1 MFKGSQ
7 LYVQGNMTL
16 TRNKIVA
23 TLQKF
28 IHKLDIVDLE
38 NVRGNKKR
46 KRENL

>member
-7 LYVQGNMTL
+7 LCVQGNMTL

-28 IHKLDIVDLE
+28 IHKDIVDLE
-38 NVRGNKKR
+38 NVRGNEKR